1 MSSLITRTDER
12 SCTMDIA
19 ELSMAMAQTNVI
31 TQASTQVLK
40 LSMEQAETVSAELTK
55 MMELSVNPGLGA
67 NLDVRI

>member
-1 MSSLITRTDER
+1 
-12 SCTMDIA
+12 MDIA
-19 ELSMAMAQTNVI
+19 ALSMAMAQNNVI

-40 LSMEQAETVSAELTK
+40 LSMEQAETTGDQLSK

>member
-1 MSSLITRTDER
+1 
-12 SCTMDIA
+12 MDIA

>member
-1 MSSLITRTDER
+1 MY
-12 SCTMDIA
+12 IA
-19 ELSMAMAQTNVI
+19 ALSMAMAQNNVL

-40 LSMEQAETVSAELTK
+40 MTMEQTEITGAELTK

>member
-1 MSSLITRTDER
+1 
-12 SCTMDIA
+12 MDIA
-19 ELSMAMAQTNVI
+19 EISMAMAQTNVV

-40 LSMEQAETVSAELTK
+40 LSMDQAETQGAAMTK

>member
-1 MSSLITRTDER
+1 
-12 SCTMDIA
+12 MDIA
-19 ELSMAMAQTNVI
+19 ELSMAMAQTNVT

-40 LSMEQAETVSAELTK
+40 LSMDSAESIGTELTK

>member
-1 MSSLITRTDER
+1 
-12 SCTMDIA
+12 MDIA
-19 ELSMAMAQTNVI
+19 ALSMSMAQSKLM

-40 LSMEQAETVSAELTK
+40 LSMDQAETTGAELTK